1 MDKILSVIL
10 TITTGISARRDAAAD
25 RLERGAS
32 TLELVVITAALLA
45 VAIIVTVLITN
56 VVNERSSGIY

>member
-1 MDKILSVIL
+1 MNKILGVLVTLSTAF
-10 TITTGISARRDAAAD
+10 TIRRDAAAH
-25 RLERGAS
+25 RLEKGAS

-56 VVNERSSGIY
+56 VVNERSSQIY

>member
-1 MDKILSVIL
+1 MNKILGVLVTLSTAF
-10 TITTGISARRDAAAD
+10 TIKREAAVH

-32 TLELVVITAALLA
+32 TLETVVITAALLA

-56 VVNERSSGIY
+56 VVNNRSAGIY

>member
-1 MDKILSVIL
+1 MDKILSVIVSFMNIF
-10 TITTGISARRDAAAD
+10 TIRRDAAVD

-32 TLELVVITAALLA
+32 TLELVVISAALLA

-56 VVNERSSGIY
+56 VVNSRSAGIY